1 MAISGWSTDVPTFYG
16 NQVSYGSGAW
26 YRTVIEVSASSV
38 NASGQATVTWRF
50 GVQSSS
56 SLYDSTNSWS
66 RSTPFGS
73 ASGSNLSVQ
82 HGSGTITWFSSGSNV
97 TGPGTKSFSG
107 WIQNL
112 ADFSGGG
119 ARSTASGSVTVS
131 ATTPSGISG
140 GPYIS
145 NVSTTTFTVSW
156 KAPNYNGGSAV
167 TGYDQ
172 EYQTSGGAAV
182 TTSSTVGTAINASGF
197 QPGVGYRVRV
207 RAKNAVGPGPWSG
220 WAYLTTLS
228 GMKVRVG
235 GVWRNAKVWVRVGG
249 TWRQAKV
256 YVRNG
261 GTWKAAK

>member
-1 MAISGWSTDVPTFYG
+1 MATFYG

-26 YRTVIEVSASSV
+26 YRTVIEVTASAV
-38 NASGQATVTWRF
+38 NASGQSTVTWRF
-50 GVQSSS
+50 GVQTSS
-56 SLYDSTNSWS
+56 SLYDSSNQWS
-66 RSTPFGS
+66 YSTPFGGS
-73 ASGSNLSVQ
+73 SGSNLSVQ
-82 HGSGTITWFSSGSNV
+82 HGSGQTTWFASGSNV
-97 TGPGTKSFSG
+97 TGPGVKAFSG
-107 WIQNL
+107 WIQGL

-119 ARSTASGSVTVS
+119 GRSTASGSITVS
-131 ATTPSGISG
+131 ATTPGAISG
-140 GPYIS
+140 GPYIT
-145 NVSTTTFTVSW
+145 NLSTTTFTVSW
-156 KAPNYNGGSAV
+156 GAPTSNGGSAV

-172 EYQTSGGAAV
+172 EYQTAAGAPV
-182 TTSSTVGTAINASGF
+182 TTSSTVGTAINAVGF
-197 QPGVGYRVRV
+197 QPGTAYRVRV
-207 RAKNAVGPGPWSG
+207 RAKNAVGAGPWSG